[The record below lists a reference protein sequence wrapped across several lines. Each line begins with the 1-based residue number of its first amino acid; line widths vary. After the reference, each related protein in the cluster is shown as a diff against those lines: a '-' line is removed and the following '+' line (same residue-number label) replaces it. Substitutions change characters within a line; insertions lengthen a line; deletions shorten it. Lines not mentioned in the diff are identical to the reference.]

1 MARRS
6 GWWKWVGFI
15 MASSESQSCAL
26 PADEPVET
34 VFRELLRTLGLL
46 LRVQRDHYTRFG
58 ISEAQWRVLW
68 HLRCAELEGEPSLQ
82 QRDLS
87 RRMLIRP
94 PSVTSTVDRLER
106 LGLLVRR
113 TAEYDLRVK
122 QMMLTEQ
129 GRQLVEEGMLVHH
142 RQIVKVM
149 GGLTADEQEQF
160 DRLLGRLG
168 EHLAGLADAA
178 GY

>member
-1 MARRS
+1 MAT
-6 GWWKWVGFI
+6 
-15 MASSESQSCAL
+15 SESKPWAL
-26 PADEPVET
+26 PIDEPVET

-46 LRVQRDHYTRFG
+46 LRVQRDYFSRFG

-68 HLRCAELEGEPSLQ
+68 HLRCAELEGQQGLP

-94 PSVTSTVDRLER
+94 PSVTATVDRLER
-106 LGLLVRR
+106 SGLLVRQP
-113 TAEYDLRVK
+113 AESDLRAKQVALTGEGRRLVK
-122 QMMLTEQ
+122 
-129 GRQLVEEGMLVHH
+129 EGMLLHH
-142 RQIVKVM
+142 EQIVKVM

-168 EHLAGLADAA
+168 EHLATLADVA